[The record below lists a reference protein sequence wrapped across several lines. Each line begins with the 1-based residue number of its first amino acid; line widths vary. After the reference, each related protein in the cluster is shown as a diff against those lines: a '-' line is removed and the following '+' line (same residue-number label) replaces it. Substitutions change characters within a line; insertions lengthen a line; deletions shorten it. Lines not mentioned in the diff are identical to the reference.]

1 MRYDRVVIA
10 YHGCDAA
17 VAERLLRGEPFRK
30 SENTYDWL
38 GAGIYFWEYGADRA
52 LRFAQEQQRRRR
64 ITEAAIVGA
73 LVQLGNCFDLMDTRF
88 TADLGQAYDA
98 VRDLHAQIGAPLPQ
112 NAGTTPDQKLRR
124 LDCLVLNSYLALL
137 DGSRDAFD
145 TVRCGFQEGV
155 PAFPGSGIF
164 QESHIQLA
172 VRNPACVLGVFRP
185 TLGE

>member
-52 LRFAQEQQRRRR
+52 LRFAQEQQQRGRVA
-64 ITEAAIVGA
+64 EAAIVGA
-73 LVQLGNCFDLMDTRF
+73 LVQLGSCFDLMDTRF
-88 TADLGQAYDA
+88 TADLSQAYEA
-98 VRDLHAQIGAPLPQ
+98 VRDLHAQTGVPLPQ

-124 LDCLVLNSYLALL
+124 LDCLVLNSYLASL
-137 DGSRDAFD
+137 DGSRGAFD

-155 PAFPGSGIF
+155 RAFPGSG
-164 QESHIQLA
+164 S
-172 VRNPACVLGVFRP
+172 FRRVTSSWP
-185 TLGE
+185 